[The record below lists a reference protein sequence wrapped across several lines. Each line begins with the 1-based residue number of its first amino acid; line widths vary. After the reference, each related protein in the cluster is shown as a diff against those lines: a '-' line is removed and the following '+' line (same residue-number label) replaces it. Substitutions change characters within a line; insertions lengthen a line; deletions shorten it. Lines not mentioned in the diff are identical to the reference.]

1 VFYGRD
7 PTRPPF
13 PVDFAPT
20 PAKLTAMSP
29 DLLKTVFLPLALISI
44 MFGMGMSLTPADF
57 KRVVLSPR
65 ATILGLICQLV
76 ALPLLA
82 FALIWLFRLPGDL
95 AVGLMILAACPGG
108 PTSNII
114 THLSRGDTA
123 LSVTLTAVS
132 SVITVFTIPLLVGF
146 AIRHFLDADEAIV
159 LPFLKT
165 VGQLIVVTLI
175 PIALGMW
182 VNRARPV
189 FARRMAST
197 VNVISLIFLALV
209 ILAAVL
215 REKDLGQQF
224 LLAGP
229 AALAL
234 NLASMALG
242 LGAAALFRLTRPQ
255 GISISIESGIQN
267 GTLALSIALGLLDS
281 SRIAMPAVV
290 YSLLMFASGAIMI
303 FWFGRRR
310 GEQ

>member
-1 VFYGRD
+1 
-7 PTRPPF
+7 
-13 PVDFAPT
+13 
-20 PAKLTAMSP
+20 
-29 DLLKTVFLPLALISI
+29 
-44 MFGMGMSLTPADF
+44 
-57 KRVVLSPR
+57 
-65 ATILGLICQLV
+65 
-76 ALPLLA
+76 
-82 FALIWLFRLPGDL
+82 
-95 AVGLMILAACPGG
+95 
-108 PTSNII
+108 
-114 THLSRGDTA
+114 
-123 LSVTLTAVS
+123 
-132 SVITVFTIPLLVGF
+132 
-146 AIRHFLDADEAIV
+146 
-159 LPFLKT
+159 
-165 VGQLIVVTLI
+165 
-175 PIALGMW
+175 
-182 VNRARPV
+182 
-189 FARRMAST
+189 MAST

>member
-1 VFYGRD
+1 
-7 PTRPPF
+7 
-13 PVDFAPT
+13 
-20 PAKLTAMSP
+20 MSP

-44 MFGMGMSLTPADF
+44 MFGMGMGLTAADF
-57 KRVVLSPR
+57 KRVALSPR
-65 ATILGLICQLV
+65 ATILGLFCQLV

-82 FALIWLFRLPGDL
+82 FALILIFRLPGDL

-132 SVITVFTIPLLVGF
+132 SVITVFSIPFLVGL
-146 AIRHFLDADEAIV
+146 AIRHFLDAEEAIV

-165 VGQLIVVTLI
+165 LLQLIVVTLI

-182 VNRARPV
+182 INRARPA

-197 VNVISLIFLALV
+197 VNVISLLFLALV
-209 ILAAVL
+209 ILTAVL
-215 REKDLGQQF
+215 REKDLGEQF

-234 NLASMALG
+234 NLTSMGLG
-242 LGAAALFRLTRPQ
+242 LGAAALFRLTRSQ
-255 GISISIESGIQN
+255 GISISIEAGIQN

-303 FWFGRRR
+303 LWFGRRR
-310 GEQ
+310 GVQA

>member
-1 VFYGRD
+1 
-7 PTRPPF
+7 
-13 PVDFAPT
+13 
-20 PAKLTAMSP
+20 MSP

-44 MFGMGMSLTPADF
+44 MFGMGMSLTTADF
-57 KRVVLSPR
+57 KRVALSPR
-65 ATILGLICQLV
+65 ATVLGLSCQLIG
-76 ALPLLA
+76 LPLLA
-82 FALIWLFRLPGDL
+82 FALILLFRLPGDL
-95 AVGLMILAACPGG
+95 AVGLMILASCPGG

-123 LSVTLTAVS
+123 LSVTLTALS

-146 AIRHFLDADEAIV
+146 AIGHFLKADEAIA
-159 LPFLKT
+159 LPFVKT
-165 VGQLIVVTLI
+165 VVQLVVVTLI

-182 VNRARPV
+182 VNKVRPG
-189 FARRMAST
+189 FSRRMTST
-197 VNVISLIFLALV
+197 VNIVSLFFLALV

-234 NLASMALG
+234 NLGSMGLG

-255 GISISIESGIQN
+255 AISLSIESGIQN

-290 YSLLMFASGAIMI
+290 YSLLMFASGALMI
-303 FWFGRRR
+303 LWFGRKRTS
-310 GEQ
+310 

>member
-1 VFYGRD
+1 M
-7 PTRPPF
+7 
-13 PVDFAPT
+13 A
-20 PAKLTAMSP
+20 P
-29 DLLKTVFLPLALISI
+29 DLLKTIFLPLALISI
-44 MFGMGMSLTPADF
+44 MFGMGMSLTTADF

-65 ATILGLICQLV
+65 ATILGLCCQLIG
-76 ALPLLA
+76 LPLLA

-132 SVITVFTIPLLVGF
+132 SVITVFTIPLIVGF
-146 AIRHFLDADEAIV
+146 SIGHFLNADEAIA

-165 VGQLIVVTLI
+165 VAQLVVVTLF

-182 VNRARPV
+182 VNSARPA
-189 FARRMAST
+189 FSRRMAST
-197 VNVISLIFLALV
+197 VNVVSLLFLALV

-215 REKDLGQQF
+215 REKDLGEQF

-234 NLASMALG
+234 NLGSMGLG
-242 LGAAALFRLTRPQ
+242 LGAAALFHLTRPQ

-267 GTLALSIALGLLDS
+267 GTLALSIALGLLDN

-290 YSLLMFASGAIMI
+290 YSLLMFASGAFMI
-303 FWFGRRR
+303 LWFGRRAR
-310 GEQ
+310 SR

>member
-1 VFYGRD
+1 
-7 PTRPPF
+7 
-13 PVDFAPT
+13 
-20 PAKLTAMSP
+20 MSP

-44 MFGMGMSLTPADF
+44 MFGMGMSLTTADF
-57 KRVVLSPR
+57 KRVILSPR
-65 ATILGLICQLV
+65 ATILGLCCQLI

-82 FALIWLFRLPGDL
+82 FALIRLFRLPGDL

-146 AIRHFLDADEAIV
+146 AIGHFLGADEAIV

-182 VNRARPV
+182 VNRVRPA
-189 FARRMAST
+189 FSRRMAST
-197 VNVISLIFLALV
+197 VNVVSLLFLALV

-234 NLASMALG
+234 NLASMGFG

-303 FWFGRRR
+303 LWFGRKKHAY
-310 GEQ
+310 

>member
-1 VFYGRD
+1 LDIV
-7 PTRPPF
+7 
-13 PVDFAPT
+13 PT
-20 PAKLTAMSP
+20 PSKMNAMPP
-29 DLLKTVFLPLALISI
+29 DLLKTIFLPLALIAI
-44 MFGMGMSLTPADF
+44 MFGMGMSLTFADF
-57 KRVVLSPR
+57 RRVVLSPR
-65 ATILGLICQLV
+65 ATIPGLFCQLIG
-76 ALPLLA
+76 LPLLA

-114 THLSRGDTA
+114 THLCRGDTA

-146 AIRHFLDADEAIV
+146 SIGHYLDVDKAIA

-165 VGQLIVVTLI
+165 VAQLVVVTLI

-182 VNRARPV
+182 VNSARPA
-189 FARRMAST
+189 FSRRMAST
-197 VNVISLIFLALV
+197 VNAVSLLFLALV

-215 REKDLGQQF
+215 REKDLGEQF

-234 NLASMALG
+234 NLGSMGLG
-242 LGAAALFRLTRPQ
+242 LGAAALFQLTRSQ

-290 YSLLMFASGAIMI
+290 YSLLMFASGAFMI
-303 FWFGRRR
+303 LWFGRRR
-310 GEQ
+310 GSHAA

>member
-1 VFYGRD
+1 MMN
-7 PTRPPF
+7 
-13 PVDFAPT
+13 
-20 PAKLTAMSP
+20 AMPP
-29 DLLKTVFLPLALISI
+29 DLLKTIFLPLALISI
-44 MFGMGMSLTPADF
+44 MFGMGMSLTTADF

-65 ATILGLICQLV
+65 ATILGLCCQLI

-82 FALIWLFRLPGDL
+82 FGLIWLFRLPGDL
-95 AVGLMILAACPGG
+95 AVGLVILAACPGG

-132 SVITVFTIPLLVGF
+132 SVITVFTIPLIVGF
-146 AIRHFLDADEAIV
+146 SIGHYLDADEAIA

-165 VGQLIVVTLI
+165 VAQLVVVTLI

-182 VNRARPV
+182 VNAARPG
-189 FARRMAST
+189 FSRRMAST
-197 VNVISLIFLALV
+197 VNVVSLLFLALV

-215 REKDLGQQF
+215 REKDLGEQF
-224 LLAGP
+224 ILAGP

-234 NLASMALG
+234 NLGSMGLG
-242 LGAAALFRLTRPQ
+242 LGAAALFHLTRPQ
-255 GISISIESGIQN
+255 GICISIESGIQN

-303 FWFGRRR
+303 LWFRRHR
-310 GEQ
+310 VSQGA

>member
-1 VFYGRD
+1 M
-7 PTRPPF
+7 P
-13 PVDFAPT
+13 
-20 PAKLTAMSP
+20 P

-44 MFGMGMSLTPADF
+44 MFGMGMSLTTADF
-57 KRVVLSPR
+57 RRVVLSPR
-65 ATILGLICQLV
+65 ATVIGLSCQLV
-76 ALPLLA
+76 GLPVLA
-82 FALIWLFRLPGDL
+82 FLLISLFRVPGDL

-146 AIRHFLDADEAIV
+146 SIRHFLNEDTAVA

-165 VGQLIVVTLI
+165 VAQLVVVTLI

-182 VNRARPV
+182 ANAVRPDLC
-189 FARRMAST
+189 RRMAGA
-197 VNVISLIFLALV
+197 VNGISLLFLALV

-224 LLAGP
+224 SLVGP

-234 NLASMALG
+234 NLGSLG
-242 LGAAALFRLTRPQ
+242 LGLSAAAVFRLTRPQ

-290 YSLLMFASGAIMI
+290 YSLLMFASGAVMI
-303 FWFGRRR
+303 LWFGWRRPV
-310 GEQ
+310 

>member
-1 VFYGRD
+1 MFSGRD
-7 PTRPPF
+7 PTRLPF
-13 PVDFAPT
+13 PVDIAPT

-44 MFGMGMSLTPADF
+44 MFGMGMSLTAADF
-57 KRVVLSPR
+57 KRVILSPR
-65 ATILGLICQLV
+65 ATILGLCCQLI

-182 VNRARPV
+182 VNRARPA
-189 FARRMAST
+189 FSRRMAST
-197 VNVISLIFLALV
+197 VNVISLLFLALV

-234 NLASMALG
+234 NLTSMGLG

-290 YSLLMFASGAIMI
+290 YSLLMFGSGAIMI
-303 FWFGRRR
+303 LWFGRKKHAD
-310 GEQ
+310 

>member
-1 VFYGRD
+1 
-7 PTRPPF
+7 
-13 PVDFAPT
+13 
-20 PAKLTAMSP
+20 MSP

-44 MFGMGMSLTPADF
+44 MFGMGMSLTTADF
-57 KRVVLSPR
+57 KRVVLAPR
-65 ATILGLICQLV
+65 ATILGLCCQLIG
-76 ALPLLA
+76 LPLLA
-82 FALIWLFRLPGDL
+82 VALIWLFGLPGDL

-132 SVITVFTIPLLVGF
+132 SVITVFTIPLIVGF
-146 AIRHFLDADEAIV
+146 AIRHFLKADEAV
-159 LPFLKT
+159 ALPFFST
-165 VGQLIVVTLI
+165 VAQLIVVTLL
-175 PIALGMW
+175 PISLGMW
-182 VNRARPV
+182 VNKIRPA
-189 FARRMAST
+189 FCRRMASA
-197 VNVISLIFLALV
+197 VNVISLLFLALV

-234 NLASMALG
+234 NLGSMGLG
-242 LGAAALFRLTRPQ
+242 LGVATLFRLTRPQ

-290 YSLLMFASGAIMI
+290 YSLLMFASGAAMI
-303 FWFGRRR
+303 AWFGWRRKS
-310 GEQ
+310 GDASISSPASE

>member
-1 VFYGRD
+1 
-7 PTRPPF
+7 
-13 PVDFAPT
+13 
-20 PAKLTAMSP
+20 MSP
-29 DLLKTVFLPLALISI
+29 DFLKTIFLPLALISI
-44 MFGMGMSLTPADF
+44 MFGMGMSLTAADF

-65 ATILGLICQLV
+65 ATILGLCCQLA

-165 VGQLIVVTLI
+165 VGQLVVVTLI

-182 VNRARPV
+182 VNRARPE
-189 FARRMAST
+189 FSRRMSST
-197 VNVISLIFLALV
+197 VNVVSLLFLALV

-215 REKDLGQQF
+215 REKDLGRQF
-224 LLAGP
+224 ALAGP

-234 NLASMALG
+234 NLGSMGLG

-303 FWFGRRR
+303 LWFGRQRASQ
-310 GEQ
+310 EA

>member
-1 VFYGRD
+1 M
-7 PTRPPF
+7 P
-13 PVDFAPT
+13 
-20 PAKLTAMSP
+20 P

-44 MFGMGMSLTPADF
+44 MFGMGMSLTTADF

-65 ATILGLICQLV
+65 ATILGLCCQLV
-76 ALPLLA
+76 GLPLLA

-132 SVITVFTIPLLVGF
+132 SVVTVFTIPLLVGF
-146 AIRHFLDADEAIV
+146 SIRHFLDAEEAIV

-165 VGQLIVVTLI
+165 VGQLVVVNLI

-182 VNRARPV
+182 VNQARPG
-189 FARRMAST
+189 FSRRMAST
-197 VNVISLIFLALV
+197 VNVVSLLFLALV

-234 NLASMALG
+234 NLGSMGLG
-242 LGAAALFRLTRPQ
+242 FGAAALFRLTRAQ
-255 GISISIESGIQN
+255 GISISIASGIQN
-267 GTLALSIALGLLDS
+267 GTLALGIALGLLES

-290 YSLLMFASGAIMI
+290 YSLLMFASGAIVI
-303 FWFGRRR
+303 LWFGRHRVTHAA
-310 GEQ
+310 